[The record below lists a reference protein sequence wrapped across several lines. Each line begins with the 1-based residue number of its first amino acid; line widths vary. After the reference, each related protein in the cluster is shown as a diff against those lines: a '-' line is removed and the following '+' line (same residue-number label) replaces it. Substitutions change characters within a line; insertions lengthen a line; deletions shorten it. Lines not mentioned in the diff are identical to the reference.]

1 MQTAVTAVVITRI
14 CNYADRPIRRP
25 HTREEIVNTSSGV
38 FRSRLVVKRRERL
51 TPVVAV
57 NGGMQRGLS
66 LSSRKGPRPLACW
79 PAQNGRPYR
88 RSQVQVTRIHGVARG
103 NRSLRKRKFCPPIG
117 GQKSI
122 LVGQKIPA
130 AINA

>member
-1 MQTAVTAVVITRI
+1 M
-14 CNYADRPIRRP
+14 
-25 HTREEIVNTSSGV
+25 NTFSGI
-38 FRSRLVVKRRERL
+38 FHGRLVVKRRVRM

-57 NGGMQRGLS
+57 NGGLLRGLS
-66 LSSRKGPRPLACW
+66 LSSRIGPRQLARW
-79 PAQNGRPYR
+79 SAQNGRPYHW
-88 RSQVQVTRIHGVARG
+88 SQVQVTRIHGAACG
-103 NRSLRKRKFCPPIG
+103 DRSLRKRKFCPPIG